1 MGAILRSRGG
11 RLWTSAEA
19 ARAFRVGVSSVKRW
33 TDEAELESVRTPGG
47 HRRYTLRALHQFA
60 SARRLPTDLL
70 PPLEPDHELPLP
82 PDITLYEAL
91 VRGDSDAVRSLVIP
105 APDSLAKRATFL
117 DRVIGDAMREIGNRW
132 ERGELGVDEEHRA
145 SYMLAEAIDR
155 LRPAVTNGGPLALL
169 TCPPDEWH
177 DLPLHLLRLFLE
189 WSGWRTELIGANLP
203 WSASIAAVDRAKPAL
218 LAFTT
223 RNGDPFRSPDF
234 DQLLSHCAE
243 RSVRVAVGGEW
254 ARGGG
259 AAKRDYY
266 RFRSLRGFERWLRTG
281 QQTADSGQQT

>member
-1 MGAILRSRGG
+1 
-11 RLWTSAEA
+11 
-19 ARAFRVGVSSVKRW
+19 
-33 TDEAELESVRTPGG
+33 
-47 HRRYTLRALHQFA
+47 
-60 SARRLPTDLL
+60 LPR
-70 PPLEPDHELPLP
+70 P

-91 VRGDSDAVRSLVIP
+91 VRGDADSVRSLVNP

-145 SYMLAEAIDR
+145 SHMLIEAIDR
-155 LRPAVTNGGPLALL
+155 LRPPVNDEGPLALL
-169 TCPPDEWH
+169 VCPPSEWH
-177 DLPLHLLRLFLE
+177 DLPLHLLRLFFE

-203 WSASIAAVDRAKPAL
+203 WEASVAAVERAKPAL

-223 RNGDPFRSPDF
+223 RNGDAFRAPEF
-234 DQLLSHCAE
+234 DRLLAHCAE
-243 RSVRVAVGGEW
+243 RGVRVAVGGEW

-266 RFRSLRGFERWLRTG
+266 RFRSLRGFERWLRG
-281 QQTADSGQQT
+281 SSSRA